1 MNPYK
6 YKALDRNGVCH
17 MGYTFS
23 EDIKG
28 LIHLL
33 EKRHLF
39 LVSYRKIL
47 HLEQWIHLRRARKE
61 MESFFL
67 HMRYMTRGGM
77 GVTPALQGFTPGA
90 GFTAILNQIISHIQ
104 NGKLLSEAMAFYPSL
119 FDPFILAT
127 VRMGE
132 KTNQMAPAF
141 EICFSYVTHREKL
154 KNQIHEAVRYPL
166 FLLTVLGG
174 VVTFLFTMVIPSL
187 LDFLQHMG
195 QDLPLSTRFLLYAA
209 QGLQTYGWHMVM
221 GVLSLGCMYLFVP
234 QFRKQMHRCKY
245 HAPHMGKLLLMM
257 DLSGFFQQLYM
268 LQNSGIPL
276 LESITIAQKTNG
288 NLYWQQVLDSIKHTI
303 QNGHKISE
311 AFGQHTMM
319 PPFVIQLLETGEKSG
334 SFLPTVQHLTEILD
348 QKTTYKI
355 QFLISLLNPIFML
368 IVGGLLLWI
377 VMAIFLPLYGM
388 VV

>member
-90 GFTAILNQIISHIQ
+90 GFTAILNQIVSHIQ

-132 KTNQMAPAF
+132 KTNQMPQAF

-154 KNQIHEAVRYPL
+154 KKQIHEAVRYPL

-174 VVTFLFTMVIPSL
+174 VVTFLFSMVIPSL

-195 QDLPLSTRFLLYAA
+195 QDLPLSTRLLLYVVH
-209 QGLQTYGWHMVM
+209 GFQTYGWL
-221 GVLSLGCMYLFVP
+221 VLTVLGSIGCAYLLWP
-234 QFRKQMHRCKY
+234 PFRKQMHRCKY
-245 HAPHMGKLLLMM
+245 HVPYMGNLLVMM
-257 DLSGFFQQLYM
+257 DLSAFFQQLFM
-268 LQNSGIPL
+268 LQTGGIPL
-276 LESITIAQKTNG
+276 LDSITIAQKTNS
-288 NLYWQQVLDSIKHTI
+288 NLYWQQVLDAIKHTI

-311 AFGQHTMM
+311 AIGKHSLM
-319 PPFVIQLLETGEKSG
+319 PSFVIQLLETGEKSG
-334 SFLPTVQHLTEILD
+334 AFLPTLHHLGEILD
-348 QKTTYKI
+348 HKTTYKI
-355 QFLISLLNPIFML
+355 QYLISLLNPMFML
-368 IVGGLLLWI
+368 VVGGLLLWI

-388 VV
+388 VA

>member
-47 HLEQWIHLRRARKE
+47 YLEQWVHLRRARKE
-61 MESFFL
+61 TSPFFL
-67 HMRYMTRGGM
+67 HMKYLTHGGL
-77 GVTPALQGFTPGA
+77 GVTPALQGFSPGP

-104 NGKLLSEAMAFYPSL
+104 NGKLLSEALSLYPSL

-127 VRMGE
+127 VHMGE
-132 KTNQMAPAF
+132 KTNHMAQAF
-141 EICFSYVTHREKL
+141 DICFSYVTHREKL
-154 KNQIHEAVRYPL
+154 KKQIQEAVRYPL
-166 FLLTVLGG
+166 FLLAVLGG
-174 VVTFLFTMVIPSL
+174 VVTFLFSMVIPSL

-195 QDLPLSTRFLLYAA
+195 QDLPLSTRLLIHTARGF
-209 QGLQTYGWHMVM
+209 QVYGWLALT
-221 GVLSLGCMYLFVP
+221 VLASIVCAYIFAP
-234 QFRKQMHRCKY
+234 RFRKQLHRCKY
-245 HAPHMGKLLLMM
+245 HVPYLGKLLLMM
-257 DLSGFFQQLYM
+257 DLSAFFQQLCM
-268 LQNSGIPL
+268 LQSGGIPL
-276 LESITIAQKTNG
+276 LESITIAQKTNE
-288 NLYWQQVLDSIKHTI
+288 NLYWKQVLDSIKHTI

-311 AFGQHTMM
+311 AFSQYRLM
-319 PPFVIQLLETGEKSG
+319 PPFVIQLLATGEKSG
-334 SFLPTVQHLTEILD
+334 AFLPTLHHLGEILD
-348 QKTTYKI
+348 HKTTYKI
-355 QFLISLLNPIFML
+355 QYLISLLNPLFML

-388 VV
+388 VA